1 MKEPKHAR
9 ILVIDDDP
17 TVRESHEAV
26 LNGDGY
32 LVEIAENDKEAVAKS
47 ATQEPTCRQRS
58 KVLTHDF

>member
-1 MKEPKHAR
+1 MKEREQVR

-26 LNGDGY
+26 LNGNGY

-47 ATQEPTCRQRS
+47 ATQEPICGQRS
-58 KVLTHDF
+58 KVLTHGF